1 MQLTE
6 TELFVIMTER
16 FYNFQNSRQSE
27 DKKAFGETL
36 KSLVELFT
44 DGQSTIKLKEEP
56 KPKTTGELLYEQ
68 LAKATTEGNL
78 EAVQAYSQAIQ
89 RLTF

>member
-27 DKKAFGETL
+27 DKTALSDTLKAF
-36 KSLVELFT
+36 VELFT
-44 DGQSTIKLKEEP
+44 DGQYTIKRKEEP
-56 KPKTTGELLYEQ
+56 KPKTVGERLYEQ
-68 LAKATTEGNL
+68 LANATAESNL
-78 EAVQAYSQAIQ
+78 EAVTIYSQAIQ
-89 RLTF
+89 RLS